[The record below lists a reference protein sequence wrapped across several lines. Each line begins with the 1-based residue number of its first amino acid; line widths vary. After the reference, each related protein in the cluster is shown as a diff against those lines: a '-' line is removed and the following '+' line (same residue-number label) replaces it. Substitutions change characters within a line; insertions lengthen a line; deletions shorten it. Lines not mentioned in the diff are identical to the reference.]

1 MSDVDK
7 LFKRLVEVL
16 AARGEPSLQDPIELQ
31 DLYQKIIPYRL
42 HRTALRFDSNQDYE
56 MALLRL
62 LAGENGY
69 LEVEPAD
76 VAAALAR
83 EARSVNPNPGAFR
96 AFGQAR
102 AKLSFRAVREILDSR
117 AAYEPPDVPEPALP
131 PEPPAP
137 SAPSRIAHRLRE
149 LPFDFEPTA
158 PAAEPRIPATPVTA
172 KRTSGP
178 ACPQCGGELPQGRT
192 VNFCP
197 HCGGDVRVREC
208 AQCGAQMDVSWRH
221 CVSCGYRVK

>member
-1 MSDVDK
+1 MSDVER

-16 AARGEPSLQDPIELQ
+16 AARGEPGLQEPIDVQ

-76 VAAALAR
+76 VASALAE
-83 EARSVNPNPGAFR
+83 EARSINPNPGAFR

-102 AKLSFRAVREILDSR
+102 ARLSFRAVRQVLESR
-117 AAYEPPDVPEPALP
+117 TAYAPPDAPAVEPTP
-131 PEPPAP
+131 Q
-137 SAPSRIAHRLRE
+137 RIVQRMRN
-149 LPFDFEPTA
+149 LPFDLEQSA
-158 PAAEPRIPATPVTA
+158 PASEPRPAEPRPTA
-172 KRTSGP
+172 KPQSGSP
-178 ACPQCGGELPQGRT
+178 AACPQCAGELPEGRAI
-192 VNFCP
+192 NFCP
-197 HCGGDVRVREC
+197 HCGGDVKVREC
-208 AQCGAQMDVSWRH
+208 PQCGSQLDVVWRH
-221 CVSCGYRVK
+221 CVGCGYRVK